1 MNTGNLSLSQAPPY
15 WSVVIY
21 FLTAPFFSFLFSL
34 LMLSKGSIVFVT
46 FYNYPLIAF
55 VHLITIGFLS
65 MVMIGAIMQMMP
77 VIGGAVI
84 SRPVFFSSII
94 YILLFLGV
102 LSILIYFLTLQNVFA
117 LFAILFLYSSL
128 TFFSVVSL
136 YKVLP
141 LFFSNDSMRSFALSL
156 LSLMILVLLG
166 VIMLYKRVSGFSFN
180 MLPGLLNLHIAWA
193 FSGWIF
199 LLVVG
204 VSIQV
209 IPMFY
214 VTPEYPNIIKKWL
227 PALVFMLLI
236 LYSSGHFVPK
246 NFYGAWSQTLIFMFS
261 FFFGSFSL
269 FTLIQLNRRKRKL
282 PDYSLWF
289 WRTSMISLF
298 VFSITLIVYP
308 FQGNSSS
315 KWTIGLPLLFIAGFA
330 YTLVNGMLY
339 KIVPFLTWFH
349 LSNRGIF
356 NIPTMKGVVTD
367 GQIKIQFYFHLSFLV
382 LIAFAIL
389 SAHRIAFYLAFIFL
403 LISSLILFVNLFSGA
418 MVYHKIVKRGTN
430 IAG

>member
-34 LMLSKGSIVFVT
+34 LMLFKGNIVFVT

-84 SRPVFFSSII
+84 SKPVFFSAII
-94 YILLFLGV
+94 YILLFLGI
-102 LSILIYFLTLQNVFA
+102 LSILLYFLTLQKFIA
-117 LFAILFLYSSL
+117 LFAMFFLYSSL
-128 TFFSVVSL
+128 TFFAVVSL
-136 YKVLP
+136 YKLLP
-141 LFFSNDSMRSFALSL
+141 LFLTNYSMRSFSLSL
-156 LSLMILVLLG
+156 FSLLILVLLG

-180 MLPGLLNLHIAWA
+180 LQPGLLNLHIAWA

-214 VTPEYPNIIKKWL
+214 VTPEYPDNVKKWF
-227 PALVFMLLI
+227 PVMVFILLI
-236 LYSSGHFVPK
+236 LYSSGQFVPK
-246 NFYGAWSQTLIFMFS
+246 NIYGTWSQTLTFLFS
-261 FFFGSFSL
+261 FFFGFFSL

-298 VFSITLIVYP
+298 VFSVALMVYS
-308 FQGNSSS
+308 FQERTGS

-367 GQIKIQFYFHLSFLV
+367 GQIKIQFYFHLSFLI
-382 LIAFAIL
+382 LIALAIL
-389 SAHRIAFYLAFIFL
+389 SSNRKAFYLAFIFL
-403 LISSLILFVNLFSGA
+403 LISSLILFVNLFSGS
-418 MVYHKIVKRGTN
+418 MVYHKIVKRGSNT
-430 IAG
+430 AG